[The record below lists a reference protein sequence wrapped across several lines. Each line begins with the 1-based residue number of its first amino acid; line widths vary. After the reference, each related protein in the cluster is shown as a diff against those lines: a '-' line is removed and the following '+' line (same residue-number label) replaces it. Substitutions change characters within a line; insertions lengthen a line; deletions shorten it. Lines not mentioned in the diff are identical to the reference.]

1 MSATTTNN
9 DKWDR
14 RYSGKTPAIK
24 PCQLLQN
31 FADQLPQQ
39 GRALDLACG
48 LGGNALFLAER
59 GLHCE
64 ALDYS
69 PVAIKALNT
78 FALQHNLSVSAAVR
92 DIEQDYLPPESRY
105 DVIVVSYFLFR
116 PLLSA
121 INQALA
127 PGGLL
132 FYQTFN
138 RKRPECGGPQNPD
151 FLLAEGELPKAMPE
165 LTVVFND
172 EDYLA
177 VSGRPAE
184 SAIILQKPC

>member
-1 MSATTTNN
+1 MSATIPNN
-9 DKWDR
+9 DKWNR
-14 RYSGKTPAIK
+14 RYSDRTPAIK
-24 PCQLLQN
+24 PCQLLRN
-31 FADQLPQQ
+31 FTDQLPRQ

-48 LGGNALFLAER
+48 LGGNALFLAQR
-59 GLHCE
+59 GLHCD

-69 PVAIKALNT
+69 SVAINALNS
-78 FALQHNLSVSAAVR
+78 FAIQHKLSVSAAVQ
-92 DIEQDYLPPESRY
+92 DIEREFSPAENRY

-116 PLLSA
+116 PILGA
-121 INQALA
+121 ISRSLA

-151 FLLAEGELPKAMPE
+151 FLLAEGELPRAMPE
-165 LTVVFND
+165 LKLVFND

-177 VSGRPAE
+177 VTDRPAE
-184 SAIILQKPC
+184 SATILQKPC